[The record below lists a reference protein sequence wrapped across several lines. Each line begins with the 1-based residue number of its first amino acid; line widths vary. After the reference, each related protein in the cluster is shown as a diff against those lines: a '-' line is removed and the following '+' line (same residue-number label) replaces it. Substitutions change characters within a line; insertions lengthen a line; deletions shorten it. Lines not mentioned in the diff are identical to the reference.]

1 MKLLEK
7 PKFTTAHS
15 RAGTKRALLGCAGHL
30 LGGFVLSVGAV
41 AGGCSPFAVALVAV
55 SGRRDFLFSA
65 LGAGLGYMIF
75 GAGTARVR
83 YFAAVLIALVGA
95 LAMAAFL
102 PRRDARLPM
111 ALSCLAVGLTGAV
124 LQLRLGG
131 GTADYALVLG
141 ESILAG
147 GGGYF
152 FFRAE
157 HCNYRRLRCKAAPT
171 GDLVCVLISGSLL
184 LMSLSRLTIFGIA
197 PARIAAVLLILITLR
212 FGSSRL
218 GVTLALC
225 LGFALGLAGQDTMFL
240 LGAYLRHCLIVLPP
254 WAAPGRLCCLWAFSL
269 WRPTWGV

>member
-75 GAGTARVR
+75 GTGTARVR

-111 ALSCLAVGLTGAV
+111 ALSCLAVGLTGNC
-124 LQLRLGG
+124 
-131 GTADYALVLG
+131 D
-141 ESILAG
+141 
-147 GGGYF
+147 
-152 FFRAE
+152 
-157 HCNYRRLRCKAAPT
+157 
-171 GDLVCVLISGSLL
+171 
-184 LMSLSRLTIFGIA
+184 
-197 PARIAAVLLILITLR
+197 
-212 FGSSRL
+212 
-218 GVTLALC
+218 
-225 LGFALGLAGQDTMFL
+225 
-240 LGAYLRHCLIVLPP
+240 
-254 WAAPGRLCCLWAFSL
+254 WAAARQIMRWCWARAFWPVAADISSSARSTAIIAVCGARLHLPATWDACSLVVRCC
-269 WRPTWGV
+269 

>member
-75 GAGTARVR
+75 GTGTARVR

-111 ALSCLAVGLTGAV
+111 ALSCLAVGMTGAV

-131 GTADYALVLG
+131 GARAFWPVAADISSSAQSTAIIAACG
-141 ESILAG
+141 A
-147 GGGYF
+147 
-152 FFRAE
+152 
-157 HCNYRRLRCKAAPT
+157 RLRLPATWCACS
-171 GDLVCVLISGSLL
+171 LVV
-184 LMSLSRLTIFGIA
+184 R
-197 PARIAAVLLILITLR
+197 
-212 FGSSRL
+212 
-218 GVTLALC
+218 
-225 LGFALGLAGQDTMFL
+225 
-240 LGAYLRHCLIVLPP
+240 
-254 WAAPGRLCCLWAFSL
+254 CC
-269 WRPTWGV
+269 

>member
-30 LGGFVLSVGAV
+30 LGGFVLSAGAV

-75 GAGTARVR
+75 GAGTVRVR

-111 ALSCLAVGLTGAV
+111 ALSCLAVGLTGAATAIGRRRSRLCAGAGREHFGRWRRIFLLPRRA
-124 LQLRLGG
+124 LQLSPSAVQGC
-131 GTADYALVLG
+131 T
-141 ESILAG
+141 
-147 GGGYF
+147 
-152 FFRAE
+152 
-157 HCNYRRLRCKAAPT
+157 YRRLGMRA
-171 GDLVCVLISGSLL
+171 
-184 LMSLSRLTIFGIA
+184 
-197 PARIAAVLLILITLR
+197 
-212 FGSSRL
+212 
-218 GVTLALC
+218 
-225 LGFALGLAGQDTMFL
+225 
-240 LGAYLRHCLIVLPP
+240 H
-254 WAAPGRLCCLWAFSL
+254 
-269 WRPTWGV
+269 

>member
-30 LGGFVLSVGAV
+30 LGGFVLSAGAV

-75 GAGTARVR
+75 GTGTARVR

-111 ALSCLAVGLTGAV
+111 ALSCLAVGMTGAV

-131 GTADYALVLG
+131 GAADYALVLG

-197 PARIAAVLLILITLR
+197 PARIAAVLLILIT
-212 FGSSRL
+212 
-218 GVTLALC
+218 
-225 LGFALGLAGQDTMFL
+225 
-240 LGAYLRHCLIVLPP
+240 
-254 WAAPGRLCCLWAFSL
+254 
-269 WRPTWGV
+269 

>member
-30 LGGFVLSVGAV
+30 LGGFVLSAGAV

-75 GAGTARVR
+75 GTGTARVR

-111 ALSCLAVGLTGAV
+111 ALS
-124 LQLRLGG
+124 
-131 GTADYALVLG
+131 
-141 ESILAG
+141 
-147 GGGYF
+147 
-152 FFRAE
+152 
-157 HCNYRRLRCKAAPT
+157 
-171 GDLVCVLISGSLL
+171 
-184 LMSLSRLTIFGIA
+184 
-197 PARIAAVLLILITLR
+197 
-212 FGSSRL
+212 
-218 GVTLALC
+218 
-225 LGFALGLAGQDTMFL
+225 
-240 LGAYLRHCLIVLPP
+240 
-254 WAAPGRLCCLWAFSL
+254 
-269 WRPTWGV
+269 

>member
-41 AGGCSPFAVALVAV
+41 AGGCSPFAVALVSV

-75 GAGTARVR
+75 GTGTARVR

-131 GTADYALVLG
+131 GAGRLCAGAGREHFGRWRRIFLLPRRALQLSPSAVQG
-141 ESILAG
+141 CA
-147 GGGYF
+147 
-152 FFRAE
+152 
-157 HCNYRRLRCKAAPT
+157 YRRLGMRA
-171 GDLVCVLISGSLL
+171 
-184 LMSLSRLTIFGIA
+184 
-197 PARIAAVLLILITLR
+197 
-212 FGSSRL
+212 
-218 GVTLALC
+218 
-225 LGFALGLAGQDTMFL
+225 
-240 LGAYLRHCLIVLPP
+240 H
-254 WAAPGRLCCLWAFSL
+254 
-269 WRPTWGV
+269 